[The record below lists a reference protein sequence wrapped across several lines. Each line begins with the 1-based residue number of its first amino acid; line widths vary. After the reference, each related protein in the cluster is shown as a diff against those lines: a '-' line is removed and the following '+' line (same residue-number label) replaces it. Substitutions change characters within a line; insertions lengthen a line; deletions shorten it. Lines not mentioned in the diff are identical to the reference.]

1 MIDINS
7 INIILIRNFAREI
20 TQGKH
25 KLEIKTMN
33 ASTGVYLLIKIIF
46 YPICKNVVPLSPVN

>member
-20 TQGKH
+20 TQEKH
-25 KLEIKTMN
+25 KSEIKTMN
-33 ASTGVYLLIKIIF
+33 ASTVVYLLIKIIF